1 MGKVNMSRIQV
12 FYITGP
18 DMESKATGYT
28 SSEKEERERSHGAE
42 PVQERESYSSSRYTL
57 G

>member
-1 MGKVNMSRIQV
+1 MYQV
-12 FYITGP
+12 FLTGP

-57 G
+57 S